1 MTDPGYEDSVT
12 DILTRNRDD
21 FDKPVSLSTTNEAD
35 LASHYPFTPERFRVF
50 KNGTRQFIQ
59 YGSVPEYTDTIDTH
73 EITPQTA
80 GDVVTFRTAEQI
92 RYVVQYVLE
101 WSLALKLT
109 QPLQAGEILTVGFG
123 DADLANTTDNTPGPN
138 ADGWI
143 VYQNGSM
150 SETEAVIGEF
160 RNGTAVDETRVEF
173 ENLFQTFGRL
183 GGKTNWYNVGPTTV
197 EESYTQD
204 GQQLN
209 EELGAV
215 SVDDGKGPA
224 RANKP
229 VQISIK
235 AEGGAGN
242 LTAEIG
248 SIGLRT
254 IGDVNGIVRTKRS
267 QIANQTVGTTGAF
280 VPVAALRVAPD
291 KEIVSANLTDVTPT
305 NYTGGGALKLVAF
318 AVAPSKTD
326 ASGFESPPE
335 ESAVNSVV
343 EQTTNISTMPDATG
357 TVTTNP
363 ADPGGFQLVFG
374 SLQSDK
380 NQSGSPVSL
389 GKIRKRLIS
398 QNDIAIVT
406 AFVPTSGSTGDVTFE
421 YGVEQDF

>member
-1 MTDPGYEDSVT
+1 MTDPGNENST
-12 DILTRNRDD
+12 LDILRRNRDD
-21 FDKPVSLSTTNEAD
+21 FDKQISLGTTNEAD
-35 LASHYPFTPERFRVF
+35 LASHYPFTPERFRVS

-59 YGSVPEYTDTIDTH
+59 YGSVPEFTDTVDTH
-73 EITPQTA
+73 EITPQSA
-80 GDVVTFRTAEQI
+80 GDVVTFRTAEQV

-101 WSLALKLT
+101 WSLSLALT
-109 QPLQAGEILTVGFG
+109 QPLQAGEIMTVGFG

-150 SETEAVIGEF
+150 DTTEAVLGEF
-160 RNGTAVDETRVEF
+160 RNGTAVDEIQIEF

-183 GGKTNWYNVGPTTV
+183 GGKTNWYNVGPTTI

-224 RANKP
+224 TANNSIE
-229 VQISIK
+229 ISLK
-235 AEGGAGN
+235 AEAGAGN

-254 IGDVNGIVRTKRS
+254 VGDISGIVRTKRS
-267 QIANQTVGTTGAF
+267 QIANQTVGATGVF
-280 VPVAALRVAPD
+280 VPIAAFRVAPD
-291 KEIVSANLTDVTPT
+291 KVIVSANLTDVTPT

-318 AVAPSKTD
+318 AVDPSKTD
-326 ASGFESPPE
+326 ATGFTSPPE
-335 ESAVNSVV
+335 TSAVNSVI
-343 EQTTNISTMPDATG
+343 EQTTNVTTMPDATG

-363 ADPGGFQLVFG
+363 ADPGGFQLGFG
-374 SLQSDK
+374 SLQSNK